1 MRARPALSAAAA
13 HALAVLAM
21 LAAHAPPA
29 RAATAATSATTAA
42 AATPELLDEIQSHF
56 HAAVK
61 WFGMVADLQWERAA
75 DGSLTARPQGLTSK
89 FVRAQDSAG
98 QTLTARLPAFST
110 GAHEVRLDGVDG
122 VSVRTEEIGI
132 AKVAAEIHRGVIVYP
147 GAVQGGD
154 LLYKVTPTH
163 LDEYV
168 YFAKPPE
175 TLHREFEFDGGA
187 GVARLRQA
195 GRLIELY
202 DRQGMARLRLSAP
215 VARAADGTRRVGTV
229 RLLGTRLIEEL
240 DLRGLAAPIL
250 VDPDWSTTGSM
261 TVAHWADYG
270 YRRPDGKVF
279 AVGGCALASCPLG
292 LATSS
297 CNQILANTDAWDP
310 ASGTWTAGP
319 PLLQGRYSYA
329 GVVLPSGE
337 LLIAGGC
344 TVTGC
349 AATTATAERYSEAS
363 GAWVAAGALPSARA
377 NMTAALLPG
386 GDAIA
391 PGGCDE
397 KQCFADVARY
407 QASAGTW
414 AKAGALSAPR
424 GYATTTALADGTV
437 LVIGGC
443 ADVACANVLFDA
455 ERYDPATDTWRSAG
469 QLAKGRAGHTAT
481 LLADGTVL
489 VTGGCSTQGCKGTAL
504 ASTEIWAADPLKG
517 GKFGAGPS
525 MNAPRHHHTATRLAN
540 DQILLAGG
548 TDGTDATRA
557 AAEVYLPIGKRFYE
571 APRMMMS
578 RAYHIAVGLSS
589 GDVLVGGGCNPAT
602 CLPWAEVFSAT
613 GLPVELPDGGVADGG
628 QGLDAGA
635 DASAEV
641 GAPVTVTGG
650 PHPKL
655 FRTGAVSCGADDV
668 QDLACP
674 LAGWPAQDGDFQ
686 PNGRP
691 MIPIGDTDVQD
702 ATTGL
707 IWQAQDDAK
716 TYSQADA
723 VSACTKL
730 STSAPGA
737 GVGAWRLPTVVELMT
752 INHYG
757 KIAPSI
763 DQAFKQTQQTNYWTS
778 TAVATST
785 MLGWTVKFDAGEV
798 VPLLKDSALPIRCVR
813 GEMTNAKAGNGH
825 LRLAGPFSEKSKS
838 ALTVRDEANIL
849 EWQRDDDGK
858 KRTWRDSLAYCA
870 SLELDG
876 HHDWHLPNTYEL
888 LSLVEFA
895 SSDPVKIDKEF
906 FPNAKGDLYWTGT
919 FNEGIPT
926 LSWSVTFNL
935 GVVDGVTYSGQ
946 ALARC
951 VRHVQPAA
959 PPAAASSCKCRIDRP
974 ADAAYDGAAVL
985 ATIAL
990 GASIRLRRRR
1000 RARGV

>member
-1 MRARPALSAAAA
+1 MRARPAVSAAFVL
-13 HALAVLAM
+13 ALAAIA
-21 LAAHAPPA
+21 LAATGGSGASCLQLEKSA
-29 RAATAATSATTAA
+29 RAAEARP
-42 AATPELLDEIQSHF
+42 PELLDEIASHF
-56 HAAVK
+56 HGAVK
-61 WFGMVADLQWERAA
+61 WFGMVADLQWDRAP
-75 DGSLTARPQGLTSK
+75 DGTLTARPRGLTSK

-98 QTLTARLPAFST
+98 QTLSARLPGLSR
-110 GAHEVRLDGVDG
+110 GAHEVRLDGVEG
-122 VSVRTEEIGI
+122 VVVRTEEDGI
-132 AKVAAEIHRGVIVYP
+132 AQVPAEIHRGVIVYP

-168 YFAKPPE
+168 YFVKPPE
-175 TLHREFEFDGGA
+175 ALHREFEFDGGA

-195 GRLIELY
+195 GRLIEVY
-202 DRQGMARLRLSAP
+202 DQNGMARLRLSAP

-229 RLLGTRLIEEL
+229 RLVGTRLIEDV
-240 DLRGLAAPIL
+240 DLRGLKAPIL

-329 GVVLPSGE
+329 GVVLPAGE

-344 TVTGC
+344 TATGC
-349 AATTATAERYSEAS
+349 AATTASAERYSEAS
-363 GAWVAAGALPSARA
+363 GAWVEAGALPSARA
-377 NMTAALLPG
+377 NMTAALLPS
-386 GDAIA
+386 GDALV
-391 PGGCDE
+391 PGGCDD
-397 KQCFADVARY
+397 KQCFADVARF
-407 QASAGTW
+407 QTAAGTW

-437 LVIGGC
+437 LVVGGC

-469 QLAKGRAGHTAT
+469 QMAKGRAGHTAT

-489 VTGGCSTQGCKGTAL
+489 VTGGCSTQPCKGTSL
-504 ASTEIWAADPLKG
+504 ATSEIWSPDPIKG
-517 GKFGAGPS
+517 GRFAAGPS

-557 AAEVYLPIGKRFYE
+557 AAEVYLPIGKHFYE

-589 GDVLVGGGCNPAT
+589 GKVLVGGGCNPAT
-602 CLPWAEVFSAT
+602 CLPWAEVFDPL
-613 GLPVELPDGGVADGG
+613 GLPVESADGG
-628 QGLDAGA
+628 LVDGGMELDVGT
-635 DASAEV
+635 DATPDL
-641 GAPVTVTGG
+641 GPPVTVTGG

-655 FRTGAVSCGADDV
+655 FRTGVVSCGSDDV

-691 MIPIGDTDVQD
+691 MVPLGDADVQD
-702 ATTGL
+702 PSTGL
-707 IWQAQDDAK
+707 IWQAQDDGK

-723 VSACTKL
+723 AKACTAF

-737 GVGAWRLPTVVELMT
+737 GVGAWRLPSVVELVT

-757 KIAPSI
+757 KIAPST
-763 DQAFKQTQQTNYWTS
+763 DQAFKQQQQTNYWSS

-813 GEMTNAKAGNGH
+813 GAMSSVKAPDH
-825 LRLAGPFSEKSKS
+825 LRLAGPLTVGPKGD
-838 ALTVRDEANIL
+838 TVRDEANTL
-849 EWQRDDDGK
+849 EWQRQDDGQT
-858 KRTWRDSLAYCA
+858 RTWRESLAYCA
-870 SLELDG
+870 SLDLDEQ
-876 HHDWHLPNTYEL
+876 HDWHLPNTFEL
-888 LSLVEFA
+888 LSLVEFDSKA
-895 SSDPVKIDKEF
+895 DVKIDPLFEKTG
-906 FPNAKGDLYWTGT
+906 ADLYWTGT

-935 GVVDGVTYSGQ
+935 GVVDGVTFSGK
-946 ALARC
+946 ARARC
-951 VRHVQPAA
+951 VRHLQPPA
-959 PPAAASSCKCRIDRP
+959 PPAASSACKCRIDAP
-974 ADAAYDGAAVL
+974 ADAAHDGVAVL
-985 ATIAL
+985 ATLAIGATL
-990 GASIRLRRRR
+990 GLRRRR
-1000 RARGV
+1000 RAGA